1 MKKGKIMSM
10 IVPIIFVIIPQIIVI
25 IASSLMKNDQSI
37 ILNIGGSI
45 GIICGLIALILIYQN
60 KINVTED
67 IISIFLVILISII
80 ITFLSFFALSFI
92 GIIFGAI
99 ISMVVSNMVLLFK
112 CDPKSLRESAVL
124 ILINPV
130 NHALLDGI
138 ACILAVIMFPLNIV
152 I

>member
-25 IASSLMKNDQSI
+25 IASSFMKNDQSI

-45 GIICGLIALILIYQN
+45 GIICGLLALILIYQN
-60 KINVTED
+60 KINV
-67 IISIFLVILISII
+67 I
-80 ITFLSFFALSFI
+80 ITCLSFFALSFI

-99 ISMVVSNMVLLFK
+99 ISTVVSNMFLLFK
-112 CDPKSLRESAVL
+112 CDPKSLRESVIL
-124 ILINPV
+124 MLINPI
-130 NHALLDGI
+130 NYALLDGI

>member
-25 IASSLMKNDQSI
+25 IASSFMKNDQSI

-45 GIICGLIALILIYQN
+45 GIICGLLALILIYQN
-60 KINVTED
+60 KINVTGH
-67 IISIFLVILISII
+67 IISILIVILISLI
-80 ITFLSFFALSFI
+80 ITCLSFFALSFI

-99 ISMVVSNMVLLFK
+99 SNMVLLFK
-112 CDPKSLRESAVL
+112 CDPKSLRESVIL
-124 ILINPV
+124 MLINPI
-130 NHALLDGI
+130 NYALLDGI

>member
-25 IASSLMKNDQSI
+25 IASSFMKNDQSI

-45 GIICGLIALILIYQN
+45 GIICGLLALILIYQN
-60 KINVTED
+60 KINVTGH
-67 IISIFLVILISII
+67 IISLI
-80 ITFLSFFALSFI
+80 ITCLSFFALSFI

-99 ISMVVSNMVLLFK
+99 ISTVVSNMFLLFK
-112 CDPKSLRESAVL
+112 CDPKSLRESVIL
-124 ILINPV
+124 MLINPI
-130 NHALLDGI
+130 NYALLDGI

>member
-1 MKKGKIMSM
+1 M
-10 IVPIIFVIIPQIIVI
+10 
-25 IASSLMKNDQSI
+25 
-37 ILNIGGSI
+37 
-45 GIICGLIALILIYQN
+45 
-60 KINVTED
+60 TEH